1 MKLQIRKPGRH
12 KMVHGCA
19 PRRSRSVF
27 DEFLDDPF
35 FNPVLRSFGSS
46 YTPSVNIAET
56 DKSYVLEVV
65 APGYSKEDFK
75 LDIEDTTLTV
85 SAEVEGEKGD
95 EYTRKEYWKGSF
107 EKRFELPVHAERE
120 KVTASY
126 ADGILKIEIP
136 KNVEAEQKS
145 KREIKVA

>member
-1 MKLQIRKPGRH
+1 MKLQIRKPARH
-12 KMVHGCA
+12 KSAHACA
-19 PRRSRSVF
+19 PRRSRTML
-27 DEFLDDPF
+27 DGFLEDPF

-46 YTPSVNIAET
+46 YSPSVNISES
-56 DKSYVLEVV
+56 DKNYVLEVV

-75 LDIEDTTLTV
+75 LSIEDSTLTV

-107 EKRFELPVHAERE
+107 EKRFELPAHTEPE
-120 KVTASY
+120 KVKAGY
-126 ADGILKIEIP
+126 NNGILSIEIP